1 MYLRVLN
8 FKFPN
13 ELAKKSV
20 IALTRNTTKDQFK
33 NGLLM
38 RLHADVSPNISIAVL
53 LWRSKKEYE
62 EAYKVFGSKFIADMK
77 ELGTIVTTNEGPA
90 EVDKA
95 KEIDYSKFNEL

>member
-1 MYLRVLN
+1 M
-8 FKFPN
+8 
-13 ELAKKSV
+13 AKKSV
-20 IALTRNTTKDQFK
+20 IELTRNTTKDQFK

-53 LWRSKKEYE
+53 LWRSKKDFEKV
-62 EAYKVFGSKFIADMK
+62 YKLFGSKFIAEMK
-77 ELGTIVTTNEGPA
+77 ELGTIVTSNEGPA